1 MKEHRQEVKR
11 SETPAMQRKATECQR
26 YDGLSD
32 RHLSLKNMKAFDA
45 AQKGIDKNV
54 HLIPLNVRG
63 LVIVQASPR
72 CRSNEPSLESRRRLA
87 ISVQSKEQF
96 SIGIILKTILSYC
109 NRINFWRWMRRRSV
123 TVGRNDLRKV
133 WTKERCTLNECPKT
147 GTDGRLLQ
155 SRFSWHIA
163 IRGCFAHLGYWAVTL
178 SAS

>member
-109 NRINFWRWMRRRSV
+109 NRINF
-123 TVGRNDLRKV
+123 
-133 WTKERCTLNECPKT
+133 
-147 GTDGRLLQ
+147 
-155 SRFSWHIA
+155 
-163 IRGCFAHLGYWAVTL
+163 
-178 SAS
+178 